1 MKKLLSIIL
10 TLTFCL
16 AAFSALAPSV
26 SAADATISESEAKEL
41 IAKAY
46 KFYSDAIVDSW
57 IDNDNLVDHQSDD
70 TRKIYNSELDR
81 TLYYYPVYESKLPGG
96 SYSAMLEVVKEIYTD
111 ALVFGDHQI
120 SSHMWRQDSDGSYL
134 NDYIYVP
141 IYHVAENGKV
151 YGQDHKEYADYS
163 VYISGTNADYY
174 NGSFDGE
181 IHLKITSGDSKS
193 ATAFIIMGFYH
204 GDSARSQ
211 YHGTVECKFENTA
224 DGWRIAESEFSVL
237 MASSS
242 LGLSIYRQVN
252 PEATDQ
258 DVYKLTDF
266 EAKYIVDGY
275 IFDYI
280 LERYCNYYQNYVD
293 YAKRAQKEVNEI
305 VKEITASDGSKHTM
319 RYVEY
324 LPRIYFL
331 DDAWEYYLDIDF
343 VKEHVLKAYRDN
355 EFDMFITE
363 GSTEYIAVLDA
374 DDLLFVY
381 DRNEAVVEVIES
393 TDTEA
398 TARVYCGLKKDG
410 AVIPIYVE
418 CKFERFNTLIQW
430 HLADSAFVDM
440 VTSAEGFEYTVGEA
454 PATGDNAFDTIALC
468 LGGMAIVISVVCF
481 ARRRRIE
488 E

>member
-10 TLTFCL
+10 ALTFCF

-96 SYSAMLEVVKEIYTD
+96 SYSAMHEVVKEIYTD
-111 ALVFGDHQI
+111 DLVVDDRQI
-120 SSHMWRQDSDGSYL
+120 SAYMGRQDSDDSYL
-134 NDYIYVP
+134 NDFLYVP

-151 YGQDHKEYADYS
+151 YGHDHKDHADYS
-163 VYISGTNADYY
+163 VYISETNANYY

-193 ATAFIIMGFYH
+193 ATAFIIIGFYR

-211 YHGTVECKFENTA
+211 SHRTVECKFENTA
-224 DGWRIAESEFSVL
+224 SGWRIAESEFSVL

-242 LGLSIYRQVN
+242 LGLSIYRQVH
-252 PEATDQ
+252 PEETAP

-275 IFDYI
+275 IADYM

-293 YAKRAQKEVNEI
+293 YANRAQHEFKEI

-331 DDAWEYYLDIDF
+331 DDAWEYYLDNDF
-343 VKEHVLKAYRDN
+343 IKAHVLKAYQDN

-363 GSTEYIAVLDA
+363 DGTEYIAVLDE

-381 DRNEAVVEVIES
+381 DRDKAVVEVIES

-410 AVIPIYVE
+410 VVIPIYVE
-418 CKFERFNTLIQW
+418 CKFERFDNLILW
-430 HLADSAFVDM
+430 HFADSEFVDM
-440 VTSAEGFEYTVGEA
+440 ITSADEFEYTVCEA
-454 PATGDNAFDTIALC
+454 PATGDRAFDSFALC
-468 LGGMAIVISVVCF
+468 LGGMAIVMSAICLIRK
-481 ARRRRIE
+481 RRE

>member
-1 MKKLLSIIL
+1 MKKFLSIIL
-10 TLTFCL
+10 ALTFCL
-16 AAFSALAPSV
+16 AAFSALVPTV
-26 SAADATISESEAKEL
+26 SAKSGTISESEAKEL
-41 IAKAY
+41 VAKAY

-57 IDNDNLVDHQSDD
+57 IDNDNLFDYQSDD
-70 TRKIYNSELDR
+70 ILKINNLELDR

-111 ALVFGDHQI
+111 DLVADDRQI
-120 SSHMWRQDSDGSYL
+120 SSYMWRQDSDSSYL

-151 YGQDHKEYADYS
+151 YGHDPKGHADYS
-163 VYISGTNADYY
+163 VYISETNADYY

-242 LGLSIYRQVN
+242 LGLSIYRQLN
-252 PEATDQ
+252 PEETDPV
-258 DVYKLTDF
+258 VYKLTDF

-275 IFDYI
+275 IADYI
-280 LERYCNYYQNYVD
+280 LERYCNYYQNYIA
-293 YAKRAQKEVNEI
+293 YAKRAQKEVKEI

-324 LPRIYFL
+324 HPGIYFL
-331 DDAWEYYLDIDF
+331 DDAWEYYLDNDF
-343 VKEHVLKAYRDN
+343 IKAHVLKAYRDN

-363 GSTEYIAVLDA
+363 VSPEYIAVLDE
-374 DDLLFVY
+374 DDLTFVY

-410 AVIPIYVE
+410 VVIPIYVE
-418 CKFERFNTLIQW
+418 CKFERFNTTIQW
-430 HLADSAFVDM
+430 HFADSAFVDM
-440 VTSAEGFEYTVGEA
+440 VTSDDGFEYTVAEA
-454 PATGDNAFDTIALC
+454 PATGDNAFDTIVLC
-468 LGGMAIVISVVCF
+468 LGGMAIVMSVLCLV
-481 ARRRRIE
+481 RRKRE
-488 E
+488 L

>member
-10 TLTFCL
+10 ALTFCL
-16 AAFSALAPSV
+16 AAFSVLAPSA
-26 SAADATISESEAKEL
+26 SAKSETISESEAKEL

-111 ALVFGDHQI
+111 DLVADNRQI
-120 SSHMWRQDSDGSYL
+120 SAYMGRQDSDDSYL
-134 NDYIYVP
+134 NDFLYVP
-141 IYHVAENGKV
+141 IYHVSENGKV
-151 YGQDHKEYADYS
+151 YGHDHKDHADYS

-331 DDAWEYYLDIDF
+331 DDAWEYYLDNDF
-343 VKEHVLKAYRDN
+343 IKAHVLKAYQDN
-355 EFDMFITE
+355 EFDMFITKD
-363 GSTEYIAVLDA
+363 GTEYIAVLDE

-381 DRNEAVVEVIES
+381 DRNKAVVEVIES

-398 TARVYCGLKKDG
+398 TVRVYCGLKKDG
-410 AVIPIYVE
+410 VVIPIYVE

-430 HLADSAFVDM
+430 HFADSAFVDM
-440 VTSAEGFEYTVGEA
+440 ITSADEFEYTVGEA
-454 PATGDNAFDTIALC
+454 PATGDRAFDSFALC
-468 LGGMAIVISVVCF
+468 LGGMAIVMSALCLV
-481 ARRRRIE
+481 RRRRE
-488 E
+488 F

>member
-1 MKKLLSIIL
+1 MKKILSIIL
-10 TLTFCL
+10 ALTFCF
-16 AAFSALAPSV
+16 AAFSALAPSA
-26 SAADATISESEAKEL
+26 SAKSATISEREAKEL
-41 IAKAY
+41 VAKAY
-46 KFYSDAIVDSW
+46 EFYCDAIVDSW
-57 IDNDNLVDHQSDD
+57 IDNGNLVDYQSDD
-70 TRKIYNSELDR
+70 AFNIYNSELDR
-81 TLYYYPVYESKLPGG
+81 TLLYYPVYESKLPGG
-96 SYSAMLEVVKEIYTD
+96 SYSEMREVVKEIYTD
-111 ALVFGDHQI
+111 DLVADDRQI
-120 SSHMWRQDSDGSYL
+120 SAYSWRKDSDDSYL
-134 NDYIYVP
+134 NDNIFVP

-151 YGQDHKEYADYS
+151 YAQGLKDYADYS
-163 VYISGTNADYY
+163 VFISATDPGYFY
-174 NGSFDGE
+174 ESFDGE
-181 IHLKITSGDSKS
+181 IHLKIKSGDSKS

-237 MASSS
+237 MASSP
-242 LGLSIYRQVN
+242 LGLSVYRQLN
-252 PEATDQ
+252 PEETDP

-275 IFDYI
+275 IADYI

-293 YAKRAQKEVNEI
+293 YAKSSQKEVKEI

-324 LPRIYFL
+324 QPGIYFL
-331 DDAWEYYLDIDF
+331 DDAWEYYLDNDF

-363 GSTEYIAVLDA
+363 GGTEYIAVLDE

-381 DRNEAVVEVIES
+381 DRDKAVVEVIES

-410 AVIPIYVE
+410 KVIPIYVE
-418 CKFERFNTLIQW
+418 CKFERFDTLIQW
-430 HLADSAFVDM
+430 NLADSAFVDM
-440 VTSAEGFEYTVGEA
+440 VTSVDGFEYTVGEA
-454 PATGDNAFDTIALC
+454 PPTGDNAFDTIALC
-468 LGGMAIVISVVCF
+468 LGGIAIIMSAICLVC
-481 ARRRRIE
+481 RKREIL
-488 E
+488 